1 MIRHHTTSCSGWHK
15 RLHYLGIL
23 SMNEIGFDIEALVW
37 IVAAYLIGSIAFG
50 IIISKLYRLP
60 DPRTVGSGN
69 IGATN
74 VARSGK
80 KSAAILTLLGD
91 AFKGWLPV
99 WLALHAGMLMDVV
112 ALVGLAVFLG
122 HLFPLYH
129 KFKGG
134 KGVATALG
142 VMIAFSGW
150 LALSVLAVWLLV
162 FAVSRI
168 SSLSALVAAALS
180 PLIAWQF
187 LSPYP
192 VYVAV
197 VVVMA
202 ACLIIRHQ
210 SNIEKLLAGTETRFG
225 KK

>member
-1 MIRHHTTSCSGWHK
+1 
-15 RLHYLGIL
+15 
-23 SMNEIGFDIEALVW
+23 MNELGFYMAAAIW
-37 IVAAYLIGSIAFG
+37 IVAAYLIGSISFG
-50 IIISKLYRLP
+50 IIVSKLYRLP

-99 WLALHAGMLMDVV
+99 WMALHANMLIWVV
-112 ALVGLAVFLG
+112 ACVGLAVFLG
-122 HLFPLYH
+122 HLYPIFH

-142 VMIAFSGW
+142 VMLGISGW
-150 LALSVLAVWLLV
+150 LALGAISVWAVT
-162 FAVSRI
+162 FSISRI
-168 SSLSALVAAALS
+168 SSLAALVAAVTA
-180 PLIAWQF
+180 PVIAWYL

-192 VYVAV
+192 NYVWLV
-197 VVVMA
+197 LVMSIF
-202 ACLIIRHQ
+202 LVWRHKT
-210 SNIEKLLAGTETRFG
+210 NIQKLLAGTEVGF
-225 KK
+225 KKK

>member
-1 MIRHHTTSCSGWHK
+1 MSEFV
-15 RLHYLGIL
+15 LDL
-23 SMNEIGFDIEALVW
+23 EALIW

-50 IIISKLYRLP
+50 IIVSKLYRLP

-91 AFKGWLPV
+91 VFKGWLPV
-99 WLALHAGMLMDVV
+99 WLALQAGMLMHVV
-112 ALVGLAVFLG
+112 ALVGLAVFVG
-122 HLFPLYH
+122 HLYPVYH

-150 LALSVLAVWLLV
+150 LALCTIAVWLVV
-162 FAVSRI
+162 FLLSRI
-168 SSLSALVAAALS
+168 SSLSALVAAVLS
-180 PLIAWQF
+180 PLIAWYF

-197 VVVMA
+197 VVIMA
-202 ACLIIRHQ
+202 AFLIVRHQ
-210 SNIEKLLAGTETRFG
+210 SNIEKLLAGTESRFG

>member
-1 MIRHHTTSCSGWHK
+1 MSAT
-15 RLHYLGIL
+15 
-23 SMNEIGFDIEALVW
+23 MNEFALDVESVLW
-37 IVAAYLIGSIAFG
+37 ILIAYLIGSIAFG
-50 IIISKLYRLP
+50 IIVSKLYRLP

-99 WLALHAGMLMDVV
+99 WMALHAGMLMHVV

-122 HLFPLYH
+122 HLYPVYH

-150 LALSVLAVWLLV
+150 LALSTVAVWLTV
-162 FAVSRI
+162 FFLSRI
-168 SSLSALVAAALS
+168 SSLAALVAAVLS

-202 ACLIIRHQ
+202 AFLIVRHQ
-210 SNIEKLLAGTETRFG
+210 SNIEKLLAGTESRFG
-225 KK
+225 KKS

>member
-1 MIRHHTTSCSGWHK
+1 MS
-15 RLHYLGIL
+15 
-23 SMNEIGFDIEALVW
+23 EIGFDIEALIWMV
-37 IVAAYLIGSIAFG
+37 VAYLIGSIAFG
-50 IIISKLYRLP
+50 IIVSKLYRLP

-80 KSAAILTLLGD
+80 KSAAVLTLLGD

-99 WLALHAGMLMDVV
+99 WMALHAGMLMDVV

-122 HLFPLYH
+122 HLFPIYH

-150 LALSVLAVWLLV
+150 LALCVVAVWLAV
-162 FAVSRI
+162 FLMSRM
-168 SSLSALVAAALS
+168 SSLAALVAALLS

-192 VYVAV
+192 MYVAV

-202 ACLIIRHQ
+202 ALLIIRHQ
-210 SNIEKLLAGTETRFG
+210 SNIQKILAGTETKFG
-225 KK
+225 KQ